1 MAIYKS
7 YHGQLSHSLVTV
19 KKFVWEGTLHFY
31 EHAFCTALV
40 EGGISG
46 EMLPDTYYYQ
56 TLYNILFVYYLIFYH
71 LGIIFSLVAD
81 VVLFNSHFN
90 MDSFLKSVDSFLKL
104 IPDHKPQ
111 GISEQIQS
119 KCSVLYFPL
128 QFPFPLL
135 SEKVTLDSQTIPT
148 SKDLYITESHQG
160 ATIVE
165 SLPHI
170 AAANNSTETCSSLQS
185 PPQEHLCVELM
196 HHSDDSTP
204 VCSARVKT
212 SLHIVWP
219 HRW

>member
-1 MAIYKS
+1 
-7 YHGQLSHSLVTV
+7 
-19 KKFVWEGTLHFY
+19 
-31 EHAFCTALV
+31 
-40 EGGISG
+40 
-46 EMLPDTYYYQ
+46 
-56 TLYNILFVYYLIFYH
+56 
-71 LGIIFSLVAD
+71 
-81 VVLFNSHFN
+81 

-128 QFPFPLL
+128 QFPFSLL
-135 SEKVTLDSQTIPT
+135 SEKVTLDSLIIPT
-148 SKDLYITESHQG
+148 SEDLYTTDSHQTNSG
-160 ATIVE
+160 ASVVE

-170 AAANNSTETCSSLQS
+170 QGTAAANNSIETCSSLQS
-185 PPQEHLCVELM
+185 PQEHLCMELV

-204 VCSARVKT
+204 VCSARVKS